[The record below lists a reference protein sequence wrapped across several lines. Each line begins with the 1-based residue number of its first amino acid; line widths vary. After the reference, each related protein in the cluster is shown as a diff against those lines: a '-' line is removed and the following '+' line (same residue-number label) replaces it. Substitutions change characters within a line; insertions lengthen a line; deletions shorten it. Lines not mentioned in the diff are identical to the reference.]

1 VEDATEAGAED
12 SARGGAQAEAV
23 SPEQARE
30 MLGSNEASAIDVRG
44 DEEWRSGHIPGARHR
59 SEEEID
65 DALERIADGQ
75 TVIVAC
81 EDGDRSA
88 RIAEKI
94 SEGGRKAA
102 SIEGGMEAWRSQDM
116 PMQPSYDPDDES
128 TI

>member
-1 VEDATEAGAED
+1 VEDATPTGAED
-12 SARGGAQAEAV
+12 STGAGAQPETV

-30 MLGSNEASAIDVRG
+30 MLASNEASAIDVRG
-44 DEEWRSGHIPGARHR
+44 DEEWGQGHIPGARHR

-65 DALERIADGQ
+65 DAIEQIAEGQ

-88 RIAEKI
+88 QIAEKI
-94 SEGGRKAA
+94 SAGGRQAA

-116 PMQPSYDPDDES
+116 PMQPSYDPDEES
-128 TI
+128 RI

>member
-1 VEDATEAGAED
+1 MEDATPTEADHAK
-12 SARGGAQAEAV
+12 AV

-30 MLGSNEASAIDVRG
+30 MLASNEASAIDIRG
-44 DEEWRSGHIPGARHR
+44 EEEWGAGHIPGARHR
-59 SEEEID
+59 SEDEVE
-65 DALERIADGQ
+65 DALEQIAEGQ

-81 EDGDRSA
+81 EDGERSA

-94 SEGGRKAA
+94 SDGGREAT

-128 TI
+128 KI